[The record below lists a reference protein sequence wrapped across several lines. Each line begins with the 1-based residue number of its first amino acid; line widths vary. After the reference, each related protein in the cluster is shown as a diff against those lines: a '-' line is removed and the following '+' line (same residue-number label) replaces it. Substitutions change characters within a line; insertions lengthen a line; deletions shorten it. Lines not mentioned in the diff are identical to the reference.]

1 MGDSALSVNLLGQLV
16 QVDVAKIG
24 RVLVSAV
31 LVGSLGLLSPIFP
44 VTLAL
49 ATASLSLL
57 VLGLVPFAI
66 GWRNNRKNV
75 WLSRLLVNLSK
86 MTLHSVFFV
95 SNDGEINSIN
105 QAARTKCVTSAGT
118 TFAAV
123 LHGV

>member
-44 VTLAL
+44 VILAL

-66 GWRNNRKNV
+66 GRRNNRKNV

-86 MTLHSVFFV
+86 MTLCLVLLFQTMAKSTQ
-95 SNDGEINSIN
+95 S
-105 QAARTKCVTSAGT
+105 TKPRVRS
-118 TFAAV
+118 
-123 LHGV
+123 L

>member
-1 MGDSALSVNLLGQLV
+1 MLFLIGISLGDSALSVNLLGQLV

-57 VLGLVPFAI
+57 VLGLVLFAI
-66 GWRNNRKNV
+66 GWRNNRKQ
-75 WLSRLLVNLSK
+75 RLALTIVGEFIENDAIPSF
-86 MTLHSVFFV
+86 VV
-95 SNDGEINSIN
+95 SNDGEIN
-105 QAARTKCVTSAGT
+105 
-118 TFAAV
+118 
-123 LHGV
+123 

>member
-1 MGDSALSVNLLGQLV
+1 MGESALSVNLLGQLV

-31 LVGSLGLLSPIFP
+31 LVGGLGLLSPIFP
-44 VTLAL
+44 VTLVL

-57 VLGLVPFAI
+57 VLGLDQFAI

-86 MTLHSVFFV
+86 IMPHLVLLFQTMVKSTQSTKPRVRSV
-95 SNDGEINSIN
+95 
-105 QAARTKCVTSAGT
+105 
-118 TFAAV
+118 
-123 LHGV
+123 